1 LKIFAASG
9 CDASAG
15 WAVEFIFWYGLAA
28 VFTSHIRESIEI
40 AA

>member
-28 VFTSHIRESIEI
+28 VFAIHPSSLLAT
-40 AA
+40 